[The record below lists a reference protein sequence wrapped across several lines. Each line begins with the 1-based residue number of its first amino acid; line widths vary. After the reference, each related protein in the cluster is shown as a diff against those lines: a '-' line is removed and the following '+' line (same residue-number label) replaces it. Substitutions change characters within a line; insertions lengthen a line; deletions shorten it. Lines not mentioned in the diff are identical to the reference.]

1 MSCDNKVETVN
12 IADVA
17 IDTLASLPDYIL
29 AERDITDDAT
39 GNIKRTPVRVPSA
52 ALFPNANNDNVIG
65 LAINNTA
72 ITVPENQVRAGY
84 ISNEPGALVMKY
96 ADANHAASFLMLGLH
111 TDNVMRVQNAG
122 FVIIPEGH
130 QYIPGAQYY
139 VGENGEPVT
148 DSTISGQKLFKPMSS
163 TVLAINGQFYDPFVS
178 SDDPTIH

>member
-12 IADVA
+12 IANVA

-29 AERDITDDAT
+29 AERDITDDST

-52 ALFPNANNDNVIG
+52 KLFPNANNDNVIG

-96 ADANHAASFLMLGLH
+96 ADASNHADFLMLGLH
-111 TDNVMRVQNAG
+111 TDNIMRVQNTG
-122 FVIIPEGH
+122 FVVIPEGH
-130 QYIPGAQYY
+130 QYVPNAQYY
-139 VGENGEPVT
+139 LGENGEPVT
-148 DSTISGQKLFKPMSS
+148 DSTITGQKLFKPMSS
-163 TVLAINGQFYDPFVS
+163 TVLAINMDN
-178 SDDPTIH
+178 

>member
-29 AERDITDDAT
+29 AERDVTDDST

-84 ISNEPGALVMKY
+84 ISNEVGALVMKY
-96 ADANHAASFLMLGLH
+96 ADANNPAVFLMLGEH
-111 TDNVMRVQNAG
+111 TDGVMRVQNCG
-122 FVIIPEGH
+122 FVNIPEGH
-130 QYIPGAQYY
+130 SYIVGVQYY

-148 DSTISGQKLFKPMSS
+148 DSASGQKLFIPVSGTK
-163 TVLAINGQFYDPFVS
+163 LAVNM
-178 SDDPTIH
+178 

>member
-65 LAINNTA
+65 LAVNNTA
-72 ITVPENQVRAGY
+72 ITVPEGQVRAGY
-84 ISNEPGALVMKY
+84 IANEPGALVMNY
-96 ADANHAASFLMLGLH
+96 ADANHEASFLMLGLH
-111 TDNVMRVQNAG
+111 MENVMRVQNTG
-122 FVIIPEGH
+122 FIIIPEGH
-130 QYIPGAQYY
+130 QYIPNAQYY

-148 DSTISGQKLFKPMSS
+148 DATITGQKLFKPMSS
-163 TVLAINGQFYDPFVS
+163 TVLAINM
-178 SDDPTIH
+178 

>member
-12 IADVA
+12 IANVA

-29 AERDITDDAT
+29 AERDITDDST

-52 ALFPNANNDNVIG
+52 KLFPNANNDNVIG

-84 ISNEPGALVMKY
+84 IENAVGANIMQY
-96 ADANHAASFLMLGLH
+96 AGEGHAATFLMLGLH
-111 TDNVMRVQNAG
+111 VDNIMRVQNTG
-122 FVIIPEGH
+122 FVNIPAGH
-130 QYIPGAQYY
+130 SYIVGAQYY

-148 DSTISGQKLFKPMSS
+148 DATITGQKLFIPVSG
-163 TVLAINGQFYDPFVS
+163 TVLAMNMGAS
-178 SDDPTIH
+178 SAPLS

>member
-12 IADVA
+12 IANVA

-29 AERDITDDAT
+29 AERDITDDST

-52 ALFPNANNDNVIG
+52 KLFPNANNDNVIG

-84 ISNEPGALVMKY
+84 VENAVGANIMKY
-96 ADANHAASFLMLGLH
+96 AGDGHAATFLMLGLH
-111 TDNVMRVQNAG
+111 ADNIMRVQNTG
-122 FVIIPEGH
+122 FVNIPAGH
-130 QYIPGAQYY
+130 SYIVGAQYY

-148 DSTISGQKLFKPMSS
+148 DASITGQKLFIPVSG
-163 TVLAINGQFYDPFVS
+163 TVLAINMGA
-178 SDDPTIH
+178 

>member
-29 AERDITDDAT
+29 AERDVTDDST

-52 ALFPNANNDNVIG
+52 ALFPNANNDNVVG

-84 ISNEPGALVMKY
+84 ISNEVGALVMKY
-96 ADANHAASFLMLGLH
+96 ADANNPAVFLMLGEH
-111 TDNVMRVQNAG
+111 TDGVMRVQNCG
-122 FVIIPEGH
+122 FVNIPEGH
-130 QYIPGAQYY
+130 SYIVGVQYY

-148 DSTISGQKLFKPMSS
+148 DSASGQKLFIPVSGTK
-163 TVLAINGQFYDPFVS
+163 LAVNM
-178 SDDPTIH
+178 

>member
-12 IADVA
+12 IANVA

-29 AERDITDDAT
+29 AERDITDDST

-52 ALFPNANNDNVIG
+52 KLFPNANNDNVIG

-84 ISNEPGALVMKY
+84 IENAVGANIMQY
-96 ADANHAASFLMLGLH
+96 AGEGHAATFLMLGLH
-111 TDNVMRVQNAG
+111 TDNIMRVQNTG
-122 FVIIPEGH
+122 FVNIPAGH
-130 QYIPGAQYY
+130 SYIVGAQYY

-148 DSTISGQKLFKPMSS
+148 DATITGQKLFIPVSG
-163 TVLAINGQFYDPFVS
+163 TVLAMNM
-178 SDDPTIH
+178 